1 MAMHMRLWCPSPS
14 PFVASN
20 LQKKKQKK
28 NCLKIKGF
36 LQYSSS
42 NQVRMELI
50 NPGKCH
56 PS

>member
-28 NCLKIKGF
+28 KLLKDKRVSPIQFIK
-36 LQYSSS
+36 
-42 NQVRMELI
+42 
-50 NPGKCH
+50 
-56 PS
+56 PSEDGAD